1 MSRLNQTL
9 CLFKHYA
16 CNLNM
21 SFCRFIE
28 CGGNNLCIHRSSH
41 VRNFLRALVNEQHH
55 KICFWMIGCNGIG
68 DVLHQDGFTRLGLC
82 HDKCTLS
89 FSYGRKQVYDAR
101 WKVCCGRITTKIELL
116 VGEQRRKMLE
126 GNAISYFIWCP
137 TINHVDACQWEILLP
152 LTWRAPPTLYHI
164 ASFQAI
170 FLHLL
175 RRDIYIVGRRKIVV
189 IARTQETIAVGHDF
203 KYAVCRYQVR
213 EIVSR
218 RCWLHWLR
226 LLIASI
232 RHPIGGIVEHV
243 VVGQRTLIFD
253 WQVNNSDE
261 ICSIPRVSFPT
272 SFPYRVGPIVWP
284 LIASIYFGLQLCQ
297 QSTVGSIL
305 VFSHVGS
312 LWQETGLRHRHFVCG
327 FRLRL
332 FVNNLLR
339 FGLYMV
345 VGFGLSIFVRLG
357 SPLFRRALLPVF
369 FLLLFFGLLCQTF
382 CFGSRSGF
390 SLFFLLR
397 FSSPF
402 LRLSGFFAFLGLRF
416 SCSLL
421 RFFKQRWLFARCYLV
436 VFHIKVL
443 SVFPFYRIYSI
454 CVFLNNSRSFLFLAQ
469 GVLRPLVNGL
479 LV

>member
-1 MSRLNQTL
+1 
-9 CLFKHYA
+9 
-16 CNLNM
+16 
-21 SFCRFIE
+21 
-28 CGGNNLCIHRSSH
+28 
-41 VRNFLRALVNEQHH
+41 
-55 KICFWMIGCNGIG
+55 
-68 DVLHQDGFTRLGLC
+68 
-82 HDKCTLS
+82 
-89 FSYGRKQVYDAR
+89 
-101 WKVCCGRITTKIELL
+101 
-116 VGEQRRKMLE
+116 MLE
-126 GNAISYFIWCP
+126 RNAIANFIWHP
-137 TINHVDACQWEILLP
+137 TVNHVDACQWEILLSFARR
-152 LTWRAPPTLYHI
+152 TYSTLYHI

-175 RRDIYIVGRRKIVV
+175 CRNIHIVGRRKIVV
-189 IARTQETIAVGHDF
+189 IARTKETVAVGHNF
-203 KYAVCRYQVR
+203 EHAVCRYQVR

-226 LLIASI
+226 LLISCI
-232 RHPIGGIVEHV
+232 RHPIGGIVKHV
-243 VVGQRTLIFD
+243 VVGQRTLILD

-261 ICSIPRVSFPT
+261 ICSIPWVSFPT

-312 LWQETGLRHRHFVCG
+312 LWQETGLRHWHFVCG
-327 FRLRL
+327 LRLRL

-339 FGLYMV
+339 VGLYMA

-357 SPLFRRALLPVF
+357 SHLFRRTLLPVF
-369 FLLLFFGLLCQTF
+369 FFLLFFGLLCQTF
-382 CFGSRSGF
+382 CFGSGSGF

-402 LRLSGFFAFLGLRF
+402 LRLSGFFTFLGLRF

-454 CVFLNNSRSFLFLAQ
+454 CVFLNNSRSFFLLTQ
-469 GVLRPLVNGL
+469 GILRSLVNSL